1 MTTAGSMISGLAGGR
16 ITVSA
21 GANMLGQHAQERNPE
36 ATLYVGNLDAQMDEQ
51 LLWELFVQCGPV
63 ASVYVPKDRV
73 TSSHQGYAFVE
84 MKRDED
90 CDYAVK
96 ILNMIK
102 VHGKPIRVN
111 KASNQEGGKGQDV
124 GVGANVF
131 VGNLDGDI
139 DEKMLYDTF
148 SAFGSVI
155 TAPKVQRDP
164 DTGESRGFGFV
175 QFDSFEA
182 SDRAIEAM
190 HGQFLAGKQ
199 ITVVYA
205 YKKDTNG
212 ERHGSQ
218 AERLL
223 AQAGMQN
230 NGGYGGRQL
239 RPHAMFSDGS
249 ATGMSGFAGMGVV
262 GGMPGMPPP
271 PPPPGMMM
279 MGGVMGGMP
288 PPPPPP
294 GMMVGMNA
302 APMAM
307 INQMHGGAGVP
318 PPPPPQQ

>member
-1 MTTAGSMISGLAGGR
+1 MISGLAGGR

-90 CDYAVK
+90 CEYAVK

-271 PPPPGMMM
+271 PPGMMM

>member
-1 MTTAGSMISGLAGGR
+1 MATTTMSGLAGGR

-21 GANMLGQHAQERNPE
+21 GTNTLGQHSTEKNPE
-36 ATLYVGNLDAQMDEQ
+36 ATLYVGNLDPQMDET
-51 LLWELFVQCGPV
+51 LLWELFIQCGPV

-84 MKRDED
+84 MKREED
-90 CDYAVK
+90 CEYAVK

-102 VHGKPIRVN
+102 VFGKPIRVN

-124 GVGANVF
+124 GVGANLF
-131 VGNLDGDI
+131 VGNLDSEI

-249 ATGMSGFAGMGVV
+249 GISGFAGMGVMPG
-262 GGMPGMPPP
+262 GGMPGGMPPP

-279 MGGVMGGMP
+279 MGGGGMPGMP

-307 INQMHGGAGVP
+307 INQMQGGMPPPP
-318 PPPPPQQ
+318 PPPPPQ

>member
-1 MTTAGSMISGLAGGR
+1 MSGLAGGR

-21 GANMLGQHAQERNPE
+21 GANTLGQHSQEKNAD
-36 ATLYVGNLDAQMDEQ
+36 ATMYVGNLDPQMDEQ

-84 MKRDED
+84 MKREED
-90 CDYAVK
+90 CEYCVK

-102 VHGKPIRVN
+102 VFGKPIRVN
-111 KASNQEGGKGQDV
+111 KASQDGGKGGGDV

-131 VGNLDGDI
+131 VGNLDAEI

-164 DTGESRGFGFV
+164 ESGESRGFGFV

-262 GGMPGMPPP
+262 GGGIPGGMPGGMPPPPPPGMMMMGGGMPGMPPP

-279 MGGVMGGMP
+279 
-288 PPPPPP
+288 
-294 GMMVGMNA
+294 GMNA

-307 INQMHGGAGVP
+307 INQMHGGMHPPPPP
-318 PPPPPQQ
+318 PPPPPQ